1 MILLQHDRH
10 GRHPAS
16 SAYYDR
22 IPLVQ
27 LKVCAQI
34 ADIMTDQEWFVEQ
47 SPFQS
52 IAGILSIG

>member
-1 MILLQHDRH
+1 MILLQHDGH
-10 GRHPAS
+10 DRHPA

-22 IPLVQ
+22 IPLMQ

-34 ADIMTDQEWFVEQ
+34 ADIMTDREWFVEQ

-52 IAGILSIG
+52 IADILSIG

>member
-1 MILLQHDRH
+1 MILLQHDGH
-10 GRHPAS
+10 GRHPA

-34 ADIMTDQEWFVEQ
+34 ADIMTDREWFVEQ
-47 SPFQS
+47 SAFQS